1 MTRALQSL
9 PDASTTGR
17 PATLAIARQMLR
29 VIGAGW
35 QAPQDSLTAADALA
49 FGASLDDARLMLLD
63 LLNQAFANTVTS
75 MIAEWEAAYGLLP
88 DSSLTLA
95 DRQMRLLT
103 FLRSTGAGSPQS
115 IASAVDA
122 FTGGGTVVVETP
134 STTVDVGAVYRF
146 VVVVPLAFIQSV
158 SKRARIADMV
168 ERMKPAHSLGV
179 TANAVGFFCDGYLD
193 SFVDYTVL
201 GS

>member
-9 PDASTTGR
+9 PTSTLTGR
-17 PATLAIARQMLR
+17 ASTLAIARQLLR

-35 QAPQDSLTAADALA
+35 QAPQGSLTAADALA
-49 FGASLDDARLMLLD
+49 FGASLDDARLMLID
-63 LLNQAFANTVTS
+63 LLNQAFPTTVTS
-75 MIAEWEAAYGLLP
+75 MVAEWEAAYGLLP

-103 FLRSTGAGSPQS
+103 FLRSSGAGSPQS

-122 FTGGGTVVVETP
+122 FTGGGTTVVETP
-134 STTVDVGAVYRF
+134 STTVDVRAVFRF
-146 VVVVPLAFIQSV
+146 VVVVPLAVLLNPI
-158 SKRARIADMV
+158 KRARIVDMI
-168 ERMKPAHSLGV
+168 ERMKPAHTLGV
-179 TANAVGFFCDGYLD
+179 TANAVGFYCDGYLD
-193 SFVDYTVL
+193 SGVDYTVL

>member
-9 PDASTTGR
+9 PTASATGR
-17 PATLAIARQMLR
+17 ASTLAIARQALR

-35 QAPQDSLTAADALA
+35 QAPQDSLVAADALA
-49 FGASLDDARLMLLD
+49 FGASLDDARLMLID
-63 LLNQAFANTVTS
+63 LLNQAFPTTVTS
-75 MIAEWEAAYGLLP
+75 MVAEWEAAYGLLP

-103 FLRSTGAGSPQS
+103 FLRSSGAGSPQS

-122 FTGGGTVVVETP
+122 FTGGGTIVVETP
-134 STTVDVGAVYRF
+134 STTVDPRAVFRF
-146 VVVVPLAFIQSV
+146 VVVVPLAVLLNPI
-158 SKRARIADMV
+158 KRARIADMI
-168 ERMKPAHSLGV
+168 ERMKPAHTLGV

-193 SFVDYTVL
+193 SVCDYTVL

>member
-9 PDASTTGR
+9 PTSTLTGR
-17 PATLAIARQMLR
+17 ASTLAIARQLLR

-35 QAPQDSLTAADALA
+35 QAPQGSLTAADALA
-49 FGASLDDARLMLLD
+49 FGASLDDARLMLID
-63 LLNQAFANTVTS
+63 LLDQAFPTTVTS
-75 MIAEWEAAYGLLP
+75 MVAEWEAAYGLLP

-103 FLRSTGAGSPQS
+103 FLRSSGAGSPQS

-122 FTGGGTVVVETP
+122 FTGGGSIVVETP
-134 STTVDVGAVYRF
+134 STTVDVRAVFRF
-146 VVVVPLAFIQSV
+146 VVVVPLAVLLNPI
-158 SKRARIADMV
+158 KRARIVDMI
-168 ERMKPAHSLGV
+168 ERMKPAHTLGV
-179 TANAVGFFCDGYLD
+179 TANAVGFYCDGYLD
-193 SFVDYTVL
+193 SGVDYTVL

>member
-9 PDASTTGR
+9 PTASATGR
-17 PATLAIARQMLR
+17 ASTLAIARQALR

-35 QAPQDSLTAADALA
+35 QAPQGSLVAADALA
-49 FGASLDDARLMLLD
+49 FGASLDDARLMLID
-63 LLNQAFANTVTS
+63 LLGQAFPLSATS
-75 MIAEWEAAYGLLP
+75 MIAEWESAYGLLP

-95 DRQMRLLT
+95 ERQMRLLT

-122 FTGGGTVVVETP
+122 FTGGGTSVVETP
-134 STTVDVGAVYRF
+134 ASAVHVRAVFQF
-146 VVVVPLAFIQSV
+146 VVVVPLAVLQNV
-158 SKRARIADMV
+158 AKRARIQDML
-168 ERMKPAHSLGV
+168 ERMKPAHTRGV
-179 TANAVGFFCDGYLD
+179 TANAVGFFCDGFLD
-193 SFVDYTVL
+193 SFLNFTVL

>member
-49 FGASLDDARLMLLD
+49 LGASLDDARLMLLD

-134 STTVDVGAVYRF
+134 STTVDVGAVFRF

>member
-1 MTRALQSL
+1 
-9 PDASTTGR
+9 
-17 PATLAIARQMLR
+17 
-29 VIGAGW
+29 
-35 QAPQDSLTAADALA
+35 
-49 FGASLDDARLMLLD
+49 MLLD
-63 LLNQAFANTVTS
+63 LLDQAFPLTVTS
-75 MIAEWEAAYGLLP
+75 MVAEWESAYGLLP

-95 DRQMRLLT
+95 ERQMRLLT
-103 FLRSTGAGSPQS
+103 FLRSTGAGSPQG

-134 STTVDVGAVYRF
+134 TTTVDVGAVFRF
-146 VVVVPLAFIQSV
+146 VVVVPLSFVQSV
-158 SKRARIADMV
+158 SKRARIVDMI

>member
-134 STTVDVGAVYRF
+134 STTVDVGAVFRF

-168 ERMKPAHSLGV
+168 ERMKPAHTLGV

>member
-134 STTVDVGAVYRF
+134 STTVDVGAVFRF

>member
-49 FGASLDDARLMLLD
+49 LGASLDDARLMLLD

>member
-1 MTRALQSL
+1 MTSALQSL
-9 PDASTTGR
+9 PTASATGR
-17 PATLAIARQMLR
+17 ASTLAIARQALR

-35 QAPQDSLTAADALA
+35 QAPQDSLVAADALA
-49 FGASLDDARLMLLD
+49 FGASLDDARLMLID
-63 LLNQAFANTVTS
+63 LLDQAFPLSVTS
-75 MIAEWEAAYGLLP
+75 MITEWEAAYGLLP
-88 DSSLTLA
+88 DSTLTLA
-95 DRQMRLLT
+95 ERQMRLLT

-122 FTGGGTVVVETP
+122 FTGGGTIVVETP
-134 STTVDVGAVYRF
+134 STTVDVRAVFGF
-146 VVVVPLAFIQSV
+146 VVVVPLGFVQSV
-158 SKRARIADMV
+158 SKRARIVDMI

>member
-88 DSSLTLA
+88 DSSLSLA
-95 DRQMRLLT
+95 DRQARLLA
-103 FLRSTGAGSPQS
+103 FIRSSGAGTPQA
-115 IASAVDA
+115 IISAVDG
-122 FTGGGTVVVETP
+122 FTGGGTSVVETP
-134 STTVDVGAVYRF
+134 STTVDVGAVFRF
-146 VVVVPLAFIQSV
+146 VVVVPLA
-158 SKRARIADMV
+158 KLLNTATRARIVDMI
-168 ERMKPAHSLGV
+168 ERMKPAHTLGV
-179 TANAVGFFCDGYLD
+179 TANAVGFYCDGYLD
-193 SFVDYTVL
+193 SGVDYTVL

>member
-122 FTGGGTVVVETP
+122 FTGGGTSVVETP
-134 STTVDVGAVYRF
+134 STTVDVGAVFRF

>member
-95 DRQMRLLT
+95 DRQARLL
-103 FLRSTGAGSPQS
+103 
-115 IASAVDA
+115 A
-122 FTGGGTVVVETP
+122 FM
-134 STTVDVGAVYRF
+134 
-146 VVVVPLAFIQSV
+146 
-158 SKRARIADMV
+158 RA
-168 ERMKPAHSLGV
+168 KPAR
-179 TANAVGFFCDGYLD
+179 
-193 SFVDYTVL
+193 
-201 GS
+201 

>member
-9 PDASTTGR
+9 PTASTTGR
-17 PATLAIARQMLR
+17 ASTLAIARQALR

-35 QAPQDSLTAADALA
+35 QAPQDSLVAADALA
-49 FGASLDDARLMLLD
+49 FGASLDDSRLMLID
-63 LLNQAFANTVTS
+63 LLNQAFPLSVTS
-75 MIAEWEAAYGLLP
+75 MVSEWESAYGLLP

-95 DRQMRLLT
+95 DRQARLLA
-103 FLRSTGAGSPQS
+103 FIRSSGAGSPQS

-134 STTVDVGAVYRF
+134 STTVDVRAVFGF
-146 VVVVPLAFIQSV
+146 VVVVPLAVLQNV
-158 SKRARIADMV
+158 AKRARILDMI
-168 ERMKPAHSLGV
+168 ERMKPAHSRGV

-193 SFVDYTVL
+193 SFVDFTVL

>member
-49 FGASLDDARLMLLD
+49 FGASLDDARLMLID
-63 LLNQAFANTVTS
+63 LLNQAFPLTVTS

>member
-17 PATLAIARQMLR
+17 PATLAIARQLLR

-35 QAPQDSLTAADALA
+35 QAPQGSLTAADALA
-49 FGASLDDARLMLLD
+49 FGASLDDARLMLIS
-63 LLNQAFANTVTS
+63 LLGQAFPLSVTS
-75 MIAEWEAAYGLLP
+75 MIAGWESAYGLLP

-95 DRQMRLLT
+95 ERQMRLLT

-115 IASAVDA
+115 IASAIDA
-122 FTGGGTVVVETP
+122 FTGGGTSVVETP
-134 STTVDVGAVYRF
+134 STTVDVRAVFRF
-146 VVVVPLAFIQSV
+146 VVVVPLAVLLNPI
-158 SKRARIADMV
+158 KRARISDMI
-168 ERMKPAHSLGV
+168 ERMKPAHTRGV
-179 TANAVGFFCDGYLD
+179 TANAVGFYCDGYLD
-193 SFVDYTVL
+193 SGVDYTVL

>member
-49 FGASLDDARLMLLD
+49 FGASLDDARLMLISLLD
-63 LLNQAFANTVTS
+63 QAFANTVSS

-95 DRQMRLLT
+95 DRQARLLA
-103 FLRSTGAGSPQS
+103 FIRSSGAGSPQS
-115 IASAVDA
+115 IASAVDG
-122 FTGGGTVVVETP
+122 FTGGGTSVVETP
-134 STTVDVGAVYRF
+134 SSAVHVRAVFQF
-146 VVVVPLAFIQSV
+146 VVIVPLAILQNV
-158 SKRARIADMV
+158 AKRARIADMI
-168 ERMKPAHSLGV
+168 ERMKPAHTIGV
-179 TANAVGFFCDGYLD
+179 TANVVGFYCDGYLD
-193 SFVDYTVL
+193 SFVDFTVL

>member
-63 LLNQAFANTVTS
+63 LLDQAFASTVTS

-134 STTVDVGAVYRF
+134 STTVDVGAVFRF

>member
-1 MTRALQSL
+1 MTSALQSL
-9 PDASTTGR
+9 PTASATGR
-17 PATLAIARQMLR
+17 ASTLAIARQALR

-35 QAPQDSLTAADALA
+35 QAPQDSLVAADALA
-49 FGASLDDARLMLLD
+49 FGASLDDARLMLID
-63 LLNQAFANTVTS
+63 LLDQAFPISVTS
-75 MIAEWEAAYGLLP
+75 MITEWEAAYGLLP
-88 DSSLTLA
+88 DSTLTLA
-95 DRQMRLLT
+95 ERQMRLLT

-122 FTGGGTVVVETP
+122 FTGGGTIVVETP
-134 STTVDVGAVYRF
+134 STTVDVRAVFGF
-146 VVVVPLAFIQSV
+146 VVVVPLGFVQSV
-158 SKRARIADMV
+158 SKRARIVDMI

>member
-9 PDASTTGR
+9 PTSTLTGR
-17 PATLAIARQMLR
+17 ASTLAIARQLLR

-35 QAPQDSLTAADALA
+35 QAPQGSLTAADALA
-49 FGASLDDARLMLLD
+49 FGASLDDARLMLID
-63 LLNQAFANTVTS
+63 LLDQAFPTTVTS
-75 MIAEWEAAYGLLP
+75 MVAEWEAAYGLLP

-103 FLRSTGAGSPQS
+103 FLRSSGAGSPQS

-122 FTGGGTVVVETP
+122 FTGGGTTVVETP
-134 STTVDVGAVYRF
+134 STTVDVRAVFRF
-146 VVVVPLAFIQSV
+146 VVVVPLAVLLNPI
-158 SKRARIADMV
+158 KRARIVDMI
-168 ERMKPAHSLGV
+168 ERMKPAHTLGV
-179 TANAVGFFCDGYLD
+179 TANAVGFYCDGYLD
-193 SFVDYTVL
+193 SVVDYTVL

>member
-9 PDASTTGR
+9 PTSTLTGR
-17 PATLAIARQMLR
+17 ASTLAIARQLLR

-49 FGASLDDARLMLLD
+49 FGASLDDARLMLID
-63 LLNQAFANTVTS
+63 LLGQAFPTTVTS
-75 MIAEWEAAYGLLP
+75 MVAEWEAAYGLLP

-103 FLRSTGAGSPQS
+103 FLRSSGAGSPQS

-122 FTGGGTVVVETP
+122 FTGGGTSVVETP
-134 STTVDVGAVYRF
+134 STTVDVRAVFRF
-146 VVVVPLAFIQSV
+146 VVVVPLAVLLNPI
-158 SKRARIADMV
+158 KRARIVDMI
-168 ERMKPAHSLGV
+168 ERMKPAHTLGV
-179 TANAVGFFCDGYLD
+179 TANAVGFYCDGYLD
-193 SFVDYTVL
+193 SGVDYTVL